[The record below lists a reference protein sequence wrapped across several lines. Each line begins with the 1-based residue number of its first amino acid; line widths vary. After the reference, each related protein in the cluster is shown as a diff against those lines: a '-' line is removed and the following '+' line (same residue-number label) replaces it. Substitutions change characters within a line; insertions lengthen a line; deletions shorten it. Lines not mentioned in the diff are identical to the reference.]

1 MGLVFL
7 IDRPD
12 YRLATDRNVLK
23 RGEATVIEEITHAYV
38 RAQGE
43 IASTL
48 RNLQSVCAKA
58 TEDAYRSGL
67 AEAERNAA
75 ERLTLIELER
85 LALLKSMQ
93 PALAEM
99 VADALELLA
108 KGLDR
113 EAVMARAMEL
123 FQGSLRSVRWARLRV
138 HPDAVRVAEGALL
151 ELSRNTGLGKL
162 ARVVADEAL
171 PEDGCVLESDLGRV
185 DASLSTQLQ
194 AIRGATAEAARQ
206 MVDAATGRGPRV

>member
-23 RGEATVIEEITHAYV
+23 RGEATVIEHITHAYV

-43 IASTL
+43 IAATL

-58 TEDAYRSGL
+58 TEDAYRKGL
-67 AEAERNAA
+67 AKAEHDAA
-75 ERLTLIELER
+75 ERWTLIEVER

-93 PALAEM
+93 PALAEL
-99 VADALELLA
+99 VVDALSLLA

-113 EAVMARAMEL
+113 EALMARAVEL
-123 FQGSLRSVRWARLRV
+123 FQSSLRGVNWARLRV
-138 HPDAVRVAEGALL
+138 HPDAVRVAEDALL

-162 ARVVADEAL
+162 ARVIADDTL

-194 AIRGATAEAARQ
+194 AIRAATVEAAQRL
-206 MVDAATGRGPRV
+206 VGAAAGRGARV

>member
-12 YRLATDRNVLK
+12 YRLATDRKVLK
-23 RGEATVIEEITHAYV
+23 RGEAMVIEQITHAYG

-58 TEDAYRSGL
+58 AEDAYRMGL
-67 AEAERNAA
+67 AKAEHDAA
-75 ERLTLIELER
+75 ERWTLVEVER

-93 PALAEM
+93 PALAEL
-99 VADALELLA
+99 VIDAVMLLG

-113 EAVMARAMEL
+113 EALMARAMEL
-123 FQGSLRSVRWARLRV
+123 FQNSLRGVSWARLRV
-138 HPDAVRVAEGALL
+138 HPDATRVAENALL

-162 ARVVADEAL
+162 ARVVADASL
-171 PEDGCVLESDLGRV
+171 PEDGCVLESDLGKV

-194 AIRGATAEAARQ
+194 AIRGAAAEATRR
-206 MVDAATGRGPRV
+206 MVGSAVDSGT

>member
-1 MGLVFL
+1 MGLVLL

-23 RGEATVIEEITHAYV
+23 RGEATVIEHITHAYV
-38 RAQGE
+38 HAQGE

-58 TEDAYRSGL
+58 TEDAYRKGMTK
-67 AEAERNAA
+67 AEHDAA
-75 ERLTLIELER
+75 ERWTFVEVER

-99 VADALELLA
+99 VVDAVTLLA

-113 EAVMARAMEL
+113 EALMARAMEL
-123 FQGSLRSVRWARLRV
+123 IQGSLRGASWARLRV
-138 HPDAVRVAEGALL
+138 HPDAVRVAEDALL

-162 ARVVADEAL
+162 ARVVADAFL
-171 PEDGCVLESDLGRV
+171 PEDGCVLESDLGKV

-194 AIRGATAEAARQ
+194 AIRAATAEAARR
-206 MVDAATGRGPRV
+206 MVGAATGRET

>member
-23 RGEATVIEEITHAYV
+23 RGEATVIEHITHAYV

-43 IASTL
+43 IAATL

-58 TEDAYRSGL
+58 TEDAYRKGL
-67 AEAERNAA
+67 AKAEHDAA
-75 ERLTLIELER
+75 ERWTLVEVER

-99 VADALELLA
+99 VADAVTLLA

-113 EAVMARAMEL
+113 EALMARAMEL
-123 FQGSLRSVRWARLRV
+123 IQGSLRGASWARLRV
-138 HPDAVRVAEGALL
+138 HPDAVRVAEDALL

-162 ARVVADEAL
+162 ARVVADAFL
-171 PEDGCVLESDLGRV
+171 PEDGCVLESDLGKV

-194 AIRGATAEAARQ
+194 AIRDAAAEAARR
-206 MVDAATGRGPRV
+206 MVGATGRGTSV